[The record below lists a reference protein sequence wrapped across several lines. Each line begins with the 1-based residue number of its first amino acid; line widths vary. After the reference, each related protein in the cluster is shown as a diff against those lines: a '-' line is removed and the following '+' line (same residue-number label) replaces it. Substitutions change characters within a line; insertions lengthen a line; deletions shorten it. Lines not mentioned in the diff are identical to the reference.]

1 MRKCIIAFIASLL
14 LCASFAAQAMN
25 NDEVLKL
32 VKAGLSE
39 ALILQS
45 IETAP
50 APAFDTSAAGLV
62 ALKSGGASD
71 AVVAKILSR
80 RSAAATASTATA
92 TATAVSGGACKLAS
106 NDVNLLAIRD
116 GARQLNIGYRVA
128 EVETETQGGSTLANI
143 FTLGIASERALASA
157 VIAGA
162 RSQNRIQS
170 RRPVFPDLIAPTG
183 QHADDTFVLVRLSPK
198 GPNRA
203 VVIGEARGNVFSYS
217 EQSKIPAA
225 AIVQLSLKKTQE
237 GCTLENQKFIVYEGT
252 PQTDMGPG
260 EYAILYGDHVYDFA
274 VE

>member
-25 NDEVLKL
+25 NEDVLKL

-39 ALILQS
+39 TLILQS

-50 APAFDTSAAGLV
+50 APAFDSSASGLV

-80 RSAAATASTATA
+80 RSAATAPN
-92 TATAVSGGACKLAS
+92 GGACKLAS

-143 FTLGIASERALASA
+143 FTLGIASERALSSV

-183 QHADDTFVLVRLSPK
+183 QHTDDTFVLVRLSPK

-237 GCTLENQKFIVYEGT
+237 GCTLENQKFIVYEGA
-252 PQTDMGPG
+252 PQADMGPG

>member
-1 MRKCIIAFIASLL
+1 MGKCIIAFIASLL

-50 APAFDTSAAGLV
+50 APAFDTSASGLV

-92 TATAVSGGACKLAS
+92 TAASGGACKLAS

-252 PQTDMGPG
+252 PQADMGPG
-260 EYAILYGDHVYDFA
+260 EYAILYGDQVYDFA

>member
-25 NDEVLKL
+25 NDDVLKL

-39 ALILQS
+39 TLILQS

-50 APAFDTSAAGLV
+50 APAFDTSAPGLV

-80 RSAAATASTATA
+80 RSAAAATA
-92 TATAVSGGACKLAS
+92 PSGGACKLAS

-143 FTLGIASERALASA
+143 FTLGIASERALSSV

-183 QHADDTFVLVRLSPK
+183 QHTDDTFVLVRLSPK

-237 GCTLENQKFIVYEGT
+237 GCTLENQKFIVYEGA
-252 PQTDMGPG
+252 PQADMGPG

>member
-1 MRKCIIAFIASLL
+1 MGKCIIAFITSLL

-25 NDEVLKL
+25 NDDVLKL

-39 ALILQS
+39 TLILQS

-50 APAFDTSAAGLV
+50 APAFDSSASGLV

-80 RSAAATASTATA
+80 RSAASTASTATA
-92 TATAVSGGACKLAS
+92 ASGGACKLAS

-183 QHADDTFVLVRLSPK
+183 QHTDDTFVLVRLSPK

-225 AIVQLSLKKTQE
+225 AIVPLSLKKTQE

-252 PQTDMGPG
+252 PQADMGPG